1 MTNVVTLGRELPQP
15 PSCGRADQSVFNEPW
30 EAQAFAMT
38 LALHERGFFT
48 WGEWT
53 QALGAA
59 IKDAQA
65 GGDPDTGKTYYLHWL
80 RALEQLLAAKQ
91 LVGEDV
97 RERHQQA
104 WQRAARRTPHGS
116 PIEVTARDLE
126 G

>member
-1 MTNVVTLGRELPQP
+1 MTNGVTPRRELPQP
-15 PSCGRADQSVFNEPW
+15 PSLCRADQSVFNEPW

-91 LVGEDV
+91 LVGANV
-97 RERHQQA
+97 RLRHQQA

-116 PIEVTARDLE
+116 AIEVTARDLE
-126 G
+126 A